1 MANRRTEDHVTAG
14 RDTKQAILDAA
25 VQLFVSKGFE
35 QTSLREIADAVG
47 ITKPSLYYHF
57 SSKLELLVA
66 VINPLLDDLRALADE
81 VEAMA
86 APDAEGR
93 RTVLRTYIR
102 AMIRHRDAGEMMVR
116 NAVAIV
122 NAVADQYP
130 VIVDANKALRNW
142 LAGPEPTPV
151 RLLRASAAMEI
162 LTVALISNEVAPEA
176 GDDVVESTLLEA
188 AIAAL
193 QPDVR

>member
-1 MANRRTEDHVTAG
+1 MANRRTGDHVTAG
-14 RDTKQAILDAA
+14 RDTKRAILDAA

-47 ITKPSLYYHF
+47 ITKPSLYYHYA
-57 SSKLELLVA
+57 SKLDLLVA
-66 VINPLLDDLRALADE
+66 IINPLLDDMRALADE
-81 VEAMA
+81 VETLP
-86 APDAEGR
+86 APDAEAR

-102 AMIRHRDAGEMMVR
+102 TMIRHRVAGEMMVR

-130 VIVDANKALRNW
+130 VMVDANKVLRDW
-142 LAGPEPTPV
+142 LAGPDPTAV

-162 LTVALISNEVAPEA
+162 MTVALISNEVAPDA
-176 GDDVVESTLLEA
+176 GDDVVESTLLDA
-188 AIAAL
+188 ALAAL
-193 QPDVR
+193 QPGAE

>member
-1 MANRRTEDHVTAG
+1 MANRRADDHVTAG

-47 ITKPSLYYHF
+47 ITKPSLYYHY
-57 SSKLELLVA
+57 SSKLDLLVA

-102 AMIRHRDAGEMMVR
+102 AMIRHRSAGEMLVR

-130 VIVDANKALRNW
+130 VIVDANKVLRNW

-162 LTVALISNEVAPEA
+162 LTVALVSNEVAPEA
-176 GDDVVESTLLEA
+176 GDDVVESTLLDA

>member
-1 MANRRTEDHVTAG
+1 MANRRTGDHVTAG
-14 RDTKQAILDAA
+14 RDTKRAILDAA

-47 ITKPSLYYHF
+47 ITKPSLYYHYA
-57 SSKLELLVA
+57 SKLDLLVA
-66 VINPLLDDLRALADE
+66 IINPLLDDLRALADE
-81 VEAMA
+81 VETLP
-86 APDAEGR
+86 APDAEAR

-102 AMIRHRDAGEMMVR
+102 TMIRHRVAGEMMVR

-130 VIVDANKALRNW
+130 LMVDANKVLRDW
-142 LAGPEPTPV
+142 LAGPDLTPV

-162 LTVALISNEVAPEA
+162 LTVALISNEVAPDA
-176 GDDVVESTLLEA
+176 GDDVVESTLLDA
-188 AIAAL
+188 ALAAL
-193 QPDVR
+193 QPGAE